1 VDSYALV
8 HTAVEQPPYRG
19 EVLIWHLGRGL
30 SILFGAILIGLT
42 YLTSLHIFPADR
54 RRALLSAALI
64 AFVPALLFH
73 SSVLSYESLSA
84 VLTAL
89 FLLVALQTL
98 KQPNR
103 LRWWI
108 ALGVLTG
115 LSITTKYSAVLLPLE
130 IIFVIWLSNQFEAK
144 AEAQAKLQPTPP
156 LTNQQT
162 NQPTNSPTPQLYK
175 LPNWQRILVAALAT
189 LIASGWWFGFVAWE
203 FNTIDTQG
211 PVVGLLQ
218 PLLVGDAS
226 DTTSVQVA
234 GFLFGQQTVAND
246 ARPPMPRNYLQLAR
260 SFSESFWAA
269 PVAGQFGPFILP
281 LVYSVLALLALA
293 GLGRVWR
300 QSDRRIRLILSLL
313 LVHTFLIVPL
323 LLIRVL
329 LSYDPREVAQ
339 GRHLLLPAAS
349 AIAVLLVWG
358 WDQWSPKLSWLA
370 VGGLLLWT
378 IFGQL
383 GWAVAAY
390 PPPIP
395 VWPQQVMAAPPA
407 YPQETV
413 LADGIK
419 LVDVSHR
426 VLPDALEVTLRW
438 ESLATIKADYLV
450 ELSLLDSAGHVV
462 GYNLSQPVNG
472 RYPTRAWEPGDTIED
487 THLLPLL
494 GALGDG
500 YRLQLRLLTRAG
512 EVVPHTETT
521 LDTVSLST
529 TAQPDPCTIWP
540 PPDSWLDAIPLRPD
554 ATFTIVN
561 TELPLLKLGSDEVV
575 TQNPFHSVGDFHT
588 FLVGPDWPTSA
599 RLLSGDTDCGLLNFD
614 IPPRNFTVPAIP
626 QPLEANFNNEI
637 QLLGYELPARR
648 IQPGQR
654 LPLTLYWRS
663 LAYMGEDYNLFANP
677 LDRDQQRWGGYDR
690 RPRDG
695 YSTLRWVPG
704 EVITDPF
711 GIPIDAN
718 APDGIYTIDL
728 GFYRQTE
735 SGPESLPL
743 FQDGQA
749 IDQHSL
755 RLGPIK
761 IGGPPLDLTLT
772 EAHPEF
778 PINESFG
785 NQITLLG
792 YDEPSADSRQP
803 SAISRQ
809 QSTVSEQPSPTSQPT
824 NQPASQP
831 ANQPTPQLP
840 NSTNSTNATNS
851 LTLTLYWQADTTPAA
866 DYTVFL
872 HLRDESNQ
880 TIAQKDNPPAGG
892 QYPTSLWDPGEMI
905 KDELTLPLDDVPPGR
920 YTPVVGLYN

>member
-1 VDSYALV
+1 MHLVQSLKHHIGLVVILLIYLTLATAHSLVVPLTTGNDEWAHFLYIRFIAEQGRLPATEAERTEAGYKSDAPPLYHLLVAATTAAIEPTHLLRPLDTPRRYLADNIVDSYAVV

-42 YLTSLHIFPADR
+42 YLTSLQIFPADR

-64 AFVPALLFH
+64 AFMPALLFH

-108 ALGVLTG
+108 ALGALAG
-115 LSITTKYSAVLLPLE
+115 LSIATKYSAVLLPLE
-130 IIFVIWLSNQFEAK
+130 IIFIIWLSNQFEAK
-144 AEAQAKLQPTPP
+144 AKPQPTPQ
-156 LTNQQT
+156 LTNPPT
-162 NQPTNSPTPQLYK
+162 NKPTNSPTPQTLPTPQLYK
-175 LPNWQRILVAALAT
+175 LPNWQRILVAALAA
-189 LIASGWWFGFVAWE
+189 LIASGWWFGFVAWQ

-234 GFLFGQQTVAND
+234 GFLFGQETVAND
-246 ARPPMPRNYLQLAR
+246 ARPPMPRNYPQLLR

-269 PVAGQFGPFILP
+269 PVAGQFVSFLLP
-281 LVYSVLALLALA
+281 LGYSILALLALA
-293 GLGRVWR
+293 GLWRVWR

-329 LSYDPREVAQ
+329 LSFDPREVAQ

-349 AIAVLLVWG
+349 AMAILLVWG
-358 WDQWSPKLSWLA
+358 WDQWSSKLSWLA

-378 IFGQL
+378 IIGQL
-383 GWAVAAY
+383 GWAVAVY

-395 VWPQQVMAAPPA
+395 VWPQPVMAAPA
-407 YPQETV
+407 ANSQGTTLV
-413 LADGIK
+413 DGIK
-419 LVDVSHR
+419 LIDVSHR
-426 VLPDALEVTLRW
+426 THSDALEVTLRW

-450 ELSLLDSAGHVV
+450 ELSLLDSAGNVI

-494 GALGDG
+494 GDLRDN

-512 EVVPHTETT
+512 EVVPDTETPI
-521 LDTVSLST
+521 DTVMLST
-529 TAQPDPCTIWP
+529 TAQPDPCAIWP
-540 PPDSWLDAIPLRPD
+540 PLDNWLNARPLRPD
-554 ATFTIVN
+554 ATFTVVSAEPPRL
-561 TELPLLKLGSDEVV
+561 ELGADEAS
-575 TQNPFHSVGDFHT
+575 TQNPFHSVGKFHT
-588 FLVGPDWPTSA
+588 FLVGPDWPASA
-599 RLLSGDTDCGLLNFD
+599 QFLSGDTDCGPLTFD
-614 IPPRNFTVPAIP
+614 IPPRNFTVPDIP

-637 QLLGYELPARR
+637 KLLGYDLPARR

-654 LPLTLYWRS
+654 LPLTLYWRG

-677 LDRDQQRWGGYDR
+677 LDHDQQRWGGYDR

-728 GFYRQTE
+728 GFYRPTE

-743 FQDGQA
+743 FQDGHP

-755 RLGPIK
+755 RLGPVK
-761 IGGPPLDLTLT
+761 IGGPPPGLTLT
-772 EAHPEF
+772 EVHPGF
-778 PINESFG
+778 P
-785 NQITLLG
+785 
-792 YDEPSADSRQP
+792 
-803 SAISRQ
+803 
-809 QSTVSEQPSPTSQPT
+809 V
-824 NQPASQP
+824 
-831 ANQPTPQLP
+831 
-840 NSTNSTNATNS
+840 
-851 LTLTLYWQADTTPAA
+851 
-866 DYTVFL
+866 
-872 HLRDESNQ
+872 
-880 TIAQKDNPPAGG
+880 
-892 QYPTSLWDPGEMI
+892 
-905 KDELTLPLDDVPPGR
+905 
-920 YTPVVGLYN
+920 